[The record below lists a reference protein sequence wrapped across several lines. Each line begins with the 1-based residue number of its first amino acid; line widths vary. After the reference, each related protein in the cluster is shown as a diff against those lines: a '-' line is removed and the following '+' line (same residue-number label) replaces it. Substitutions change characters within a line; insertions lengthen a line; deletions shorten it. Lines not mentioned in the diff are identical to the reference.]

1 MVHDKDGFSNIREK
15 ADSKSA
21 VVRTIN
27 DGDMVWG
34 KYLANGWVKI
44 DFTADKDGKIIEGG
58 YIHSSRLE
66 CLYDEDTEFVKT
78 QSLEDWR
85 KGIK

>member
-1 MVHDKDGFSNIREK
+1 MVPECINQCFTPSYPKKYAIFSQID
-15 ADSKSA
+15 APFA
-21 VVRTIN
+21 VDELI
-27 DGDMVWG
+27 
-34 KYLANGWVKI
+34 KIQI